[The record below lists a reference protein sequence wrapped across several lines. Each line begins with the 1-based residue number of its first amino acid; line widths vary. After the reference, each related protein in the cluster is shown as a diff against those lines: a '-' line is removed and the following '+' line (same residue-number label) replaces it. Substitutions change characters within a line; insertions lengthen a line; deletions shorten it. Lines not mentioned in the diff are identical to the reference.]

1 MMWSDIERP
10 YIMQSFT
17 ADSMV
22 LILEGR
28 SYYTDPNFRNTVV
41 QNATEVP
48 ISLVITSE
56 LMTPNFPSP
65 ALLFQELSP

>member
-10 YIMQSFT
+10 YIMQNFT
-17 ADSMV
+17 ADSMA
-22 LILEGR
+22 LISEDR
-28 SYYTDPNFRNTVV
+28 SYYTDPRFRNIAL
-41 QNATEVP
+41 QNAAEVP